1 MRETANLTEKTTLIK
16 TFPGFN
22 GKVKLMIAAG
32 LVFKHELDLK
42 KKKLV
47 VTITILINL
56 GFIKCTHVVKQISK
70 AIVLHLDNLLSNF

>member
-1 MRETANLTEKTTLIK
+1 MVKSQSRRRAFSNWEKKTKLRKTANLPEKTTLIK

-42 KKKLV
+42 KEKK
-47 VTITILINL
+47 
-56 GFIKCTHVVKQISK
+56 KS
-70 AIVLHLDNLLSNF
+70 